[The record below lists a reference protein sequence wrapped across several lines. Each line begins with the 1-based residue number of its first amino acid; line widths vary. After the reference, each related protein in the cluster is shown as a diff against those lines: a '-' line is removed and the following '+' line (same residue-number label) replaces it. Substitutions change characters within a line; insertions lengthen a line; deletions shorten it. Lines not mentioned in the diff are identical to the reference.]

1 MQRLILMRHAK
12 TEPWSEGIDDH
23 ARALTP
29 IGHEAARAMGQAL
42 KAEGWTPAKAIV
54 STARR
59 TRETWSHLSKI
70 FGTSEMVLEE
80 DLYLAGERGI
90 ADIIADQAG
99 ASSLIIIG
107 HNPGLH
113 DLALSILREAGS
125 RDHQA
130 AIRIAAKLQ
139 FVGTKRFAQACLRS
153 FPSLWDFLE
162 LHNFL
167 PRASMS
173 KHGCFVG
180 LRSCPQDL

>member
-29 IGHEAARAMGQAL
+29 VGHEAAIAMGKAL
-42 KAEGWTPAKAIV
+42 KSEGWTPERAII

-59 TRETWSHLSKI
+59 TRETWAHLSDI
-70 FGTSEMVLEE
+70 FGTTNMMLEE

-90 ADIIADQAG
+90 ADIIADQAS
-99 ASSLIIIG
+99 AKSLIIIG

-113 DLALSILREAGS
+113 DLSLSILRAAGS

-130 AIRIAAKLQ
+130 AIRIAAKLPTGAAVLFEADEDGA
-139 FVGTKRFAQACLRS
+139 FVPARFRLQ
-153 FPSLWDFLE
+153 
-162 LHNFL
+162 NFIKPKDVL
-167 PRASMS
+167 
-173 KHGCFVG
+173 
-180 LRSCPQDL
+180 LI

>member
-29 IGHEAARAMGQAL
+29 VGHEAAIAMGKML
-42 KAEGWTPAKAIV
+42 KAEGWTPEKAIV

-59 TRETWSHLSKI
+59 TRETWAHLSDI
-70 FGTSEMVLEE
+70 FGTTSIMLEE

-90 ADIIADQAG
+90 SDIIADQAD
-99 ASSLIIIG
+99 AKSLIIIG

-113 DLALSILREAGS
+113 DLALSILRAAGS

-130 AIRIAAKLQ
+130 AIRIAAKLPTGAAVL
-139 FVGTKRFAQACLRS
+139 FEAAEDGPFDPARFRLQ
-153 FPSLWDFLE
+153 
-162 LHNFL
+162 NFIKPKDIL
-167 PRASMS
+167 PT
-173 KHGCFVG
+173 
-180 LRSCPQDL
+180 